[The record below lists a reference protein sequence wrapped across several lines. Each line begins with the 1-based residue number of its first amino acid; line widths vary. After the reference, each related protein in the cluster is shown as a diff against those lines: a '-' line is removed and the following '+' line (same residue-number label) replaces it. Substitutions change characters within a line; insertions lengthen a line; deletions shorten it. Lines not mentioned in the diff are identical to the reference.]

1 MKKDITAI
9 ELAKKIY
16 EKRKVF
22 FDEAEKHLKTVAE
35 RAKELLPDAK
45 VYLFGSY
52 YRGDHHPALSDIDVA
67 VVSPLVPENATERAR
82 LKLKIIEG
90 YEFSPLEVHLLNL
103 QSGISTETSQETSSG
118 SSKQL

>member
-1 MKKDITAI
+1 MKRNITAV
-9 ELAKKIY
+9 ELAKEIY

-52 YRGDHHPALSDIDVA
+52 YRGDYHPALSDIDVA
-67 VVSPLVPENATERAR
+67 VVSPLVPESATERAK
-82 LKLKIIEG
+82 LKLKIIDG
-90 YEFSPLEVHLLNL
+90 YNFSPLEVHLLKPSEWDFYRNFVKDEL
-103 QSGISTETSQETSSG
+103 RE
-118 SSKQL
+118 L